1 MGVFPLHSAGQINVH
16 TYTTFKYTFTVI
28 DINSKEVIRM
38 KRGQTGIAL
47 VILGVIAIIAV
58 IGLVL
63 LFTRA
68 SKEAQGALLYDL
80 SIGNSYG
87 SQGGEQ
93 GISTTY
99 DTAQYQRYGGGGYQ
113 LRTPVKEV
121 PGYINYPTSVIDTK
135 GTRTPAY
142 IISGRFSE
150 GSRSGFATI
159 ADAYGCEWSLITG
172 AKIGVP
178 HDTFNCY
185 QVPNKGVPQ
194 GPAVGYYPPDSSAEP
209 RPIKDDLG
217 NLGGDVY
224 CYANSFGAEGQI
236 PNSED
241 LVRENVLNAV
251 RNNVPNEK
259 YEWTTTTV
267 NGKEVP
273 VCWISAKTFPF
284 PQ

>member
-1 MGVFPLHSAGQINVH
+1 
-16 TYTTFKYTFTVI
+16 
-28 DINSKEVIRM
+28 M
-38 KRGQTGIAL
+38 KRGQIGIAL

-80 SIGNSYG
+80 SIGNPYG
-87 SQGGEQ
+87 SQGGAQ
-93 GISTTY
+93 GIAPTFPTE
-99 DTAQYQRYGGGGYQ
+99 QYQRFGGGGYQ
-113 LRTPVKEV
+113 IRTPVKEV
-121 PGYINYPTSVIDTK
+121 PGYITYPTAVIDTK

-142 IISGRFSE
+142 IISARFEE
-150 GSRSGFATI
+150 GERSGFATI
-159 ADAYGCEWSLITG
+159 ADSYGCEWSLITG
-172 AKIGVP
+172 AKMGVP
-178 HDTFNCY
+178 HDAFNCY

-209 RPIKDDLG
+209 RPIKSDLG
-217 NLGGDVY
+217 NQGGDVY
-224 CYANSFGAEGQI
+224 CYANSYGAEAQI
-236 PNSED
+236 PDSED
-241 LVRENVLNAV
+241 RVRLNVLNAV
-251 RNNVPNEK
+251 KSGKANYGN
-259 YEWTTTTV
+259 YEWTTTIV